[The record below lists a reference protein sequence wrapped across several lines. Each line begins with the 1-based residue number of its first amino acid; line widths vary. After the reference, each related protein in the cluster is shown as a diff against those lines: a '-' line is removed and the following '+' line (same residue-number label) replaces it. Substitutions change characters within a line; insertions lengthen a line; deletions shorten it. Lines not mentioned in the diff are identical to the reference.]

1 MCYDYDVK
9 TEGFKYELVHKDAK
23 SNARLGKL
31 NVFGR
36 VVDTPVFMPVGTQA
50 TVKFL
55 SPEDIKNI
63 HASIILA
70 NTYHLWL
77 RPGPDILIKAGGIH
91 KFMNYDGPVLTDS
104 GGFQVFS
111 LAESRQIKE
120 EGVTFKSHLDGS
132 RMFMAP
138 EDSIHIQEAIGS
150 DIAMSFDECIPYPS
164 DYDYVKDSVERTLRW
179 AKRGQ
184 DVHTRKDQALFGIV
198 QGSRYEDLR
207 KYCAEE
213 LAKMD
218 FDGYSIGGT
227 SVGEDKQTHY
237 KMLDYTLPYLPTDKP
252 RYEMGIGAI
261 NDILEA
267 VERGVDM
274 FDCVLPTRIARHG
287 TLMTSQGRITI
298 RKAIYKDDFS
308 PLDPE
313 CDCECCK
320 NYTKAYLNHLFRSDE
335 GLGNRLMSI
344 HNLRFLIRLM
354 EGIRQAISEDRFL
367 EYKEYILK
375 KYKFDERGF

>member
-1 MCYDYDVK
+1 MIIDMK
-9 TEGFKYELVHKDAK
+9 ENEFKYELVHKDAHC
-23 SNARLGKL
+23 NARLGKL
-31 NVFGR
+31 NVFGK
-36 VVDTPVFMPVGTQA
+36 VVETPVFMPVGTQA

-63 HASIILA
+63 NASIILS

-77 RPGPDILIKAGGIH
+77 RPGPETLIKAGGIH
-91 KFMNYDGPVLTDS
+91 NFMNYDGPILTDS

-111 LAESRQIKE
+111 LKDSRKIDE
-120 EGVTFKSHLDGS
+120 EGVHFKSHLDGT
-132 RMFMAP
+132 RLFMSP

-164 DYDYVKDSVERTLRW
+164 EYRYVKDSVDRTLRW
-179 AKRGQ
+179 AKRGK
-184 DVHTRKDQALFGIV
+184 DAHTRQNQALFGIV
-198 QGSRYEDLR
+198 QGSEYEDLR

-213 LAKMD
+213 LVKMD

-227 SVGEDKQTHY
+227 SVGEDKATHY
-237 KMLDYTLPYLPTDKP
+237 KMLDYTLPYLPEDKP

-261 NDILEA
+261 NDIFEA

-287 TLMTSQGRITI
+287 TLMTSEGRINI
-298 RKAIYKDDFS
+298 KKNIYKDDFS
-308 PLDPE
+308 PLDKE
-313 CDCECCK
+313 CDCECCR
-320 NYTKAYLNHLFRSDE
+320 NYTKAYLNHLFRANE

-344 HNLRFLIRLM
+344 HNLRFLIKLM
-354 EGIRQAISEDRFL
+354 EGIRQAIKEDRFL
-367 EYKEYILK
+367 EYKEEILS

>member
-1 MCYDYDVK
+1 MKSKD
-9 TEGFKYELVHKDAK
+9 FSYELIHKDA
-23 SNARLGKL
+23 NCEARLGKL
-31 NVFGR
+31 HVFGKE
-36 VVDTPVFMPVGTQA
+36 VETPVFMPVGTQA

-55 SPEDIKNI
+55 SPEDIKQIN
-63 HASIILA
+63 ASIILA

-77 RPGPDILIKAGGIH
+77 RPGPSTLEKAGGIH
-91 KFMNYDGPVLTDS
+91 KFMNYDGPILTDS

-111 LAESRQIKE
+111 LADRRKIKE
-120 EGVTFKSHLDGS
+120 EGVSFKSHLDGTTL
-132 RMFMAP
+132 FMSP
-138 EDSIHIQEAIGS
+138 EDSIHIQESIGS

-164 DYDYVKDSVERTLRW
+164 KYEYVKDSVDRTLRW
-179 AKRGQ
+179 AKRGK
-184 DVHTRKDQALFGIV
+184 DAHTKTDQALFGIV
-198 QGSRYEDLR
+198 QGSEFEDLR

-213 LAKMD
+213 LVKMD

-227 SVGEDKQTHY
+227 SVGESKATHY
-237 KMLDYTLPYLPTDKP
+237 KMLDYTIPYLPKDKP

-261 NDILEA
+261 NDIFEA

-287 TLMTSQGRITI
+287 TLMTSQGRINI
-298 RKAIYKDDFS
+298 KKNIYKDDFS

-320 NYTKAYLNHLFRSDE
+320 NYTKAYLNHLFRANE

-344 HNLRFLIRLM
+344 HNLRFLIKLM
-354 EGIRQAISEDRFL
+354 EGIRQSIKEDKFL
-367 EYKEYILK
+367 EYKEYILN
-375 KYKFDERGF
+375 KYEFDERGF